1 MKRRVKCF
9 LFILNLIMFFAGLG
23 LSSTPMAAEKVW
35 NLRGQVAWGPG
46 LELWE
51 ESQKIVFL
59 IGKYTDGRI
68 KMKLHSGGELCP
80 PMEEYDAVGRR
91 AIDFGGGCPCYAL
104 PKCYALPLYCDSPSN
119 VSGIEKI
126 AWLYHGGGLE
136 IFQDLFAKHYNVK
149 AFPYAIQSS
158 ELWIYSNKE
167 IKTISDVKG
176 LKMRSAG
183 IRADIF
189 KSMGGTLVILPAG
202 EVIPAM
208 QRGVIDAFEVSNI
221 DCGVRAGYLK
231 AAKYLYFNPLKTA
244 HSMLV
249 ISFNLDLWKE
259 FPKEIQEA
267 IETACKDSVLW
278 SLNWNRVRDLLA
290 MKRAVEKEKCELRFV
305 PEKVMQEFFE
315 ISEKFYHERASKDPE
330 FARVLESWTKWA
342 EEYGAYARFMDYL
355 DKTGTHF
362 GLMKPYK
369 K

>member
-1 MKRRVKCF
+1 METRVKCF
-9 LFILNLIMFFAGLG
+9 VYFLVVFIAIGG
-23 LSSTPMAAEKVW
+23 WISSTSMAAEKVW

-46 LELWE
+46 LELWD

-59 IGKYTDGRI
+59 IGKYTDGRL

-104 PKCYALPLYCDSPSN
+104 PKCYALALYCDSPSN

-126 AWLYHGGGLE
+126 AWLYNGGGLE
-136 IFQDLFAKHYNVK
+136 IFQDLFAKHYKVK

-167 IKTISDVKG
+167 VKSIFDIKG
-176 LKMRSAG
+176 FKMRSAG
-183 IRADIF
+183 IRADIL
-189 KSMGGTLVILPAG
+189 KSMGASLVILPAG

-221 DCGVRAGYLK
+221 ACGVKAGYLK
-231 AAKYLYFNPLKTA
+231 AGKYLYFNPLKTC

-249 ISFNLDLWKE
+249 ISFSLDLWNE
-259 FPKEIQEA
+259 FPKEIQGA

-278 SLNWNRVRDLLA
+278 SLNWNREQDLIA
-290 MKRAVEKEKCELRFV
+290 MKRAVEKEKSELRLL

-315 ISEKFYHERASKDPE
+315 ISEKFYAEKASKDPE
-330 FARVLESWTKWA
+330 FARVLESWAKWA
-342 EEYGAYARFMDYL
+342 EQYGAYARFMDYL
-355 DKTGTHF
+355 DKTGPQF